1 MVKKTKEQIEDEDWE
16 ERFYTNWQLE
26 DGTLV
31 PSRACQYVVWGI
43 KDIVPKAED
52 KILYFLMGSSLN
64 EGLYKELAKAI
75 KSGDTTE
82 IKLMKQLRERG
93 REIGREISGE
103 KEDGSTD

>member
-1 MVKKTKEQIEDEDWE
+1 MAKKTKEQLEEEEWE
-16 ERFYTNWQLE
+16 RRFYENWQLE

-43 KDIVPKAED
+43 KEVVPETDD

-64 EGLYKELAKAI
+64 EEMYKEPAKAI

-93 REIGREISGE
+93 REIGKEISYG
-103 KEDGSTD
+103 K

>member
-1 MVKKTKEQIEDEDWE
+1 MAKKTKEQLEEEEWE
-16 ERFYTNWQLE
+16 RRFYENWQLE

-43 KDIVPKAED
+43 KDVVPKTDD

-64 EGLYKELAKAI
+64 EKMYKELAKAI

-82 IKLMKQLRERG
+82 IKLMEQLRERG
-93 REIGREISGE
+93 RGIGKEISYG
-103 KEDGSTD
+103 K

>member
-1 MVKKTKEQIEDEDWE
+1 MAKKTKEQLEEEEWE
-16 ERFYTNWQLE
+16 RRFYENWQLE

-43 KDIVPKAED
+43 KDVVPKTDD

-64 EGLYKELAKAI
+64 EKMYKEHAKAI

-82 IKLMKQLRERG
+82 IKLMGQLRERG
-93 REIGREISGE
+93 REIGKEISYG
-103 KEDGSTD
+103 K